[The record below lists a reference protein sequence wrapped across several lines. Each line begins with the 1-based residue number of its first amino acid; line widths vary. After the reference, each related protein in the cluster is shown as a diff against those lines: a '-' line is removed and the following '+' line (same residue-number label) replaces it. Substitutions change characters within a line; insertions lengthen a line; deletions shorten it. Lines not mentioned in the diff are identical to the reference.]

1 MTQPEHIQVKGG
13 TRMSENQNCGINVF
27 AIYDS
32 MTTQEL
38 EEILRLDAEMPE
50 GQESDTDKILYIM
63 EVLAERKRDNS
74 HTGNTA
80 LKALESFKQHY
91 MPETDPST
99 APVKSK
105 SKCLRWV
112 RSLTAAA
119 AVLAILLV
127 GSVTAKAFGFNVWKA
142 VIQWTQETFHF
153 GDWGKTEPKSKRAYD
168 SLQEALEECNTPT
181 WLVPTDIPQGFE
193 LTEVSVEQS
202 PLKNT
207 YKAIYTNA
215 GKDIVITVQDHLG
228 KNPVYV
234 EQSEDLVEEYKNNEI
249 TYYLFENNE
258 QVQAIWIVDSC
269 ECGITGKIT
278 MDELK
283 LMLNSVEK
291 G

>member
-63 EVLAERKRDNS
+63 EVLAERKRNDS
-74 HTGNTA
+74 HAGNTA

-91 MPETDPST
+91 MPETDHSA

-105 SKCLRWV
+105 NRCLRWV

-153 GDWGKTEPKSKRAYD
+153 GDWGNSETKNNLSYN
-168 SLQEALEECNTPT
+168 SLQEALEQGKIPAS
-181 WLVPTDIPQGFE
+181 LVPTWIPDGYNITDITEERSPQ
-193 LTEVSVEQS
+193 
-202 PLKNT
+202 KKT
-207 YKAIYTNA
+207 YKAKYKNGEQTLI
-215 GKDIVITVQDHLG
+215 ITVQDHLG
-228 KNPVYV
+228 KSPIYV
-234 EQSEDLVEEYKNNEI
+234 EQNEGLTEEYKVDEI
-249 TYYLFENNE
+249 TYYIFTDVN
-258 QVQAIWIVDSC
+258 VVKATWINGSC
-269 ECGITGKIT
+269 ECSIIGDVTI
-278 MDELK
+278 DELK
-283 LMLNSVEK
+283 TMIDSIEK